1 VIIIL
6 SNQCFVRQIE
16 KKLPLPDFSPA
27 DRRKNDPLP
36 VFVVCRPLIAA
47 QWEMAV
53 RKTSKPVL
61 AAAAL
66 AVAMSFNIPAGHA
79 AAWRENPWCAVID
92 YGDGG
97 VTWECNY
104 RTFEECYPN
113 VLAGNKGSCNL
124 NPAGPGPQAATPAPY
139 HPRKKHHAQR

>member
-1 VIIIL
+1 
-6 SNQCFVRQIE
+6 
-16 KKLPLPDFSPA
+16 
-27 DRRKNDPLP
+27 
-36 VFVVCRPLIAA
+36 
-47 QWEMAV
+47 MAV
-53 RKTSKPVL
+53 AKTPKL
-61 AAAAL
+61 IFAAASVA
-66 AVAMSFNIPAGHA
+66 AVMSLNGPAAHAA

-124 NPAGPGPQAATPAPY
+124 NPAGPGPQAAAQATY
-139 HPRKKHHAQR
+139 QPRKKHHVQH